1 MIRHNLGRFIVSKL
15 SHQLQVSNAR
25 ARSCYVS
32 LIHHYPIV
40 SIVTFRVDSRHI
52 NAGLRVTE
60 VLLRGASTGMY
71 SSIELTHGQFVQ
83 DMSAPVEKDT
93 LINCCHVR
101 QPASSFLSFLIFSF
115 PPSFLFLFF
124 FWTTVVATFRLLV
137 GIVLYVRVGVLA
149 FFTRG
154 PHDDVPLS
162 LYFLHL
168 TTSPPRLPALD
179 RPLLTSTFRMDWSSI
194 NGVSRVPWILFF
206 LSLSLSVDRKL
217 AVSIHLP
224 RVKPFKLSVTKEGI
238 YMASNIE

>member
-206 LSLSLSVDRKL
+206 LSLSLSR
-217 AVSIHLP
+217 S
-224 RVKPFKLSVTKEGI
+224 
-238 YMASNIE
+238 

>member
-137 GIVLYVRVGVLA
+137 GIVL
-149 FFTRG
+149 
-154 PHDDVPLS
+154 
-162 LYFLHL
+162 HL
-168 TTSPPRLPALD
+168 TTSPPRLPRSWSTLINFDFSDGLIEYQRCFSSALN
-179 RPLLTSTFRMDWSSI
+179 S
-194 NGVSRVPWILFF
+194 FF
-206 LSLSLSVDRKL
+206 SLSLSQSI
-217 AVSIHLP
+217 VS
-224 RVKPFKLSVTKEGI
+224 
-238 YMASNIE
+238 

>member
-1 MIRHNLGRFIVSKL
+1 M
-15 SHQLQVSNAR
+15 SNAR

-32 LIHHYPIV
+32 LIHHYPV
-40 SIVTFRVDSRHI
+40 SIVTFRVDNRHI

-101 QPASSFLSFLIFSF
+101 QPASSFLSFLIFFSF
-115 PPSFLFLFF
+115 FLFLF
-124 FWTTVVATFRLLV
+124 WTMVVATFRLLARR
-137 GIVLYVRVGVLA
+137 VLFCTSASVFSLFLHGVLTTMSL
-149 FFTRG
+149 F
-154 PHDDVPLS
+154 

-168 TTSPPRLPALD
+168 TTNPPRLLALD

-194 NGVSRVPWILFF
+194 NGVSSALNSFF
-206 LSLSLSVDRKL
+206 SFSLSPLVDRKL

>member
-124 FWTTVVATFRLLV
+124 FFSLLNLRPASRKNFQSSIPSTFLPNSRLYNKGLQRRNRITRI
-137 GIVLYVRVGVLA
+137 IVSLKARQLDR
-149 FFTRG
+149 TRG
-154 PHDDVPLS
+154 
-162 LYFLHL
+162 
-168 TTSPPRLPALD
+168 
-179 RPLLTSTFRMDWSSI
+179 RMYAYVAKRFKNSI
-194 NGVSRVPWILFF
+194 RFSIL
-206 LSLSLSVDRKL
+206 
-217 AVSIHLP
+217 
-224 RVKPFKLSVTKEGI
+224 
-238 YMASNIE
+238 

>member
-124 FWTTVVATFRLLV
+124 FLNDGGRDVSTF
-137 GIVLYVRVGVLA
+137 GGYCFVRPRRCSRFFYAGSPRRCPPLPL
-149 FFTRG
+149 FFT
-154 PHDDVPLS
+154 PDHES
-162 LYFLHL
+162 SS
-168 TTSPPRLPALD
+168 SPR
-179 RPLLTSTFRMDWSSI
+179 S
-194 NGVSRVPWILFF
+194 
-206 LSLSLSVDRKL
+206 
-217 AVSIHLP
+217 
-224 RVKPFKLSVTKEGI
+224 
-238 YMASNIE
+238 

>member
-115 PPSFLFLFF
+115 PPSFLFLF
-124 FWTTVVATFRLLV
+124 
-137 GIVLYVRVGVLA
+137 VLYVRVGVLA

-168 TTSPPRLPALD
+168 TTSPPRLP
-179 RPLLTSTFRMDWSSI
+179 RS
-194 NGVSRVPWILFF
+194 
-206 LSLSLSVDRKL
+206 
-217 AVSIHLP
+217 
-224 RVKPFKLSVTKEGI
+224 
-238 YMASNIE
+238 

>member
-1 MIRHNLGRFIVSKL
+1 M
-15 SHQLQVSNAR
+15 SNAR

-32 LIHHYPIV
+32 LIHHYPV
-40 SIVTFRVDSRHI
+40 SIVTFRVDNRHI

-101 QPASSFLSFLIFSF
+101 QPASSFLSFLIFF
-115 PPSFLFLFF
+115 FLPFSFLNDGGRD
-124 FWTTVVATFRLLV
+124 VSTFGSK

-154 PHDDVPLS
+154 PHDDVPFPLFFTPDDES
-162 LYFLHL
+162 SSSPCSRSTLINFDFSDGLIEYQRYFECLEFFFL
-168 TTSPPRLPALD
+168 
-179 RPLLTSTFRMDWSSI
+179 
-194 NGVSRVPWILFF
+194 F
-206 LSLSLSVDRKL
+206 LSLSLSR
-217 AVSIHLP
+217 S
-224 RVKPFKLSVTKEGI
+224 
-238 YMASNIE
+238 

>member
-1 MIRHNLGRFIVSKL
+1 M
-15 SHQLQVSNAR
+15 SNAR

-124 FWTTVVATFRLLV
+124 FFERRWSRRFDFWWVLFCTSASVFSLFLRGVPTTM
-137 GIVLYVRVGVLA
+137 
-149 FFTRG
+149 
-154 PHDDVPLS
+154 
-162 LYFLHL
+162 
-168 TTSPPRLPALD
+168 SP
-179 RPLLTSTFRMDWSSI
+179 F
-194 NGVSRVPWILFF
+194 
-206 LSLSLSVDRKL
+206 
-217 AVSIHLP
+217 
-224 RVKPFKLSVTKEGI
+224 PFIFYT
-238 YMASNIE
+238 